1 MKSIVITLVLVLVS
15 ALAVVNA
22 FDMLRIVDE
31 TTDFDAK
38 YIEAYES
45 NWEGIQQTGT
55 WLVNDTVYKK
65 SEEKELT
72 LLDSLIAYVYSL
84 FEGIL

>member
-1 MKSIVITLVLVLVS
+1 MKGILVIMFVFVT

-45 NWEGIQQTGT
+45 NWESIQQTGT
-55 WLVNDTVYKK
+55 WLVNDTMYKK

-84 FEGIL
+84 FEGII